1 MEKGLYELGR
11 DRRQLRNTLKESGF
25 SVSKEEGIKKLKES
39 INKETNKFKKIK
51 LESLLRLWNETQD
64 NINTN
69 IKEITKTGKDNP
81 WRELRAEYKRQKSE
95 GKIGYISEQ
104 FNSPEKF
111 QEISRL
117 NIELE
122 ECEKAILEAEYLM
135 KDNNL
140 WAESLLNEF
149 QKNKAQIQKELDELK
164 EKNPT
169 EYESYRIYSYHQDL
183 KKEGH
188 IARVESV
195 REYLQK
201 ITDCIIEGKP
211 MFLFGPTGTGKT
223 SLARFAAKQLTGQS
237 PEMIYCS
244 PQTRESNI
252 FGTKSLESKDGNTIT
267 SFDYGPLSKS
277 AKEGR
282 VLILDEFTS
291 LPKEIMSIFKGIM
304 NTKVGDEINIPGDG
318 KVKIKQGFQIIFT
331 ANLKSDK
338 NKERSDLPPE
348 FANEVLFNNLKIGYP
363 NQKESKEIFIARLLD
378 ENMTT
383 NFSMYDIEETLPKLL
398 KAIEEIQEL
407 YEGIE
412 NKEWKDKL
420 EADPVK
426 KDKLELKKLVLNQR
440 SIENILGKWKL
451 ELRRNPNLSF
461 VEFLDK
467 SLATA
472 LNFDELKEDK
482 LLVIKIFIK
491 NGLLST
497 IDAKDLRLNEKD
509 LNVFAR
515 SEMLKERE
523 QTISKSKDRKILT
536 LRDILGEEK
545 GEKSIK
551 DLKELFNVTSTGNIT
566 EKNTENKMST
576 EELIDRLEKIG
587 GEKIQNCDYIHT
599 KANGD
604 LVGMVQINGIRYPF
618 AGDKLIKEIGGEKI
632 QGCYNIHT
640 KANGDLAGI
649 VRIGGRSY
657 PFAGDKLIKEIE
669 GEEIEGCY
677 NIHTK
682 ANGDLAGRVQINGI
696 SYPFTGDK
704 VIKEIEG
711 EEIEGCYDIHTKANG
726 DLAGRVQ
733 INGKWYPFTGD
744 KVIKEIEGE
753 EIEGCDNIHTKA
765 NGDLAGRVQ
774 INGISY
780 PFTGDKVI
788 KEIEGEEIEGCDNI
802 HTKANG
808 DLAGRVQIN
817 GISYPF
823 TGDKVIKEIEGEEI
837 EGCDDIHTQANGDL
851 AGKVQINGKSYPFV
865 GDKVIKEIEGE
876 EIEGC
881 DDIHTQA
888 NGDLVGMVQINGIR
902 YPFAGDKLIKE
913 IGGEKIQGC
922 YNIHTKANGD
932 LAGIVRIGGRSYPF
946 AGDKIF
952 K

>member
-25 SVSKEEGIKKLKES
+25 SVSKEEGVKELKEA

-51 LESLLRLWNETQD
+51 LESLLRLWNDTQD

-69 IKEITKTGKDNP
+69 VKEITKTNKDNP

-95 GKIGYISEQ
+95 GKIGHISQQ
-104 FNSPEKF
+104 FNGPEKF
-111 QEISRL
+111 QEIARL
-117 NIELE
+117 SIELE

-135 KDNNL
+135 KENNL
-140 WAESLLNEF
+140 LAESLLDEF

-169 EYESYRIYSYHQDL
+169 EYESYKIYSYHQDL

-304 NTKVGDEINIPGDG
+304 NAKVGDEINIPGDG

-348 FANEVLFNNLKIGYP
+348 FANEVLFNNLKIKYP

-378 ENMTT
+378 QNMTT

-412 NKEWKDKL
+412 NKELKDKL

-426 KDKLELKKLVLNQR
+426 RDRLELKKLVLNQR

-536 LRDILGEEK
+536 LRDILGKEEVYQK
-545 GEKSIK
+545 GEKSIE
-551 DLKELFNVTSTGNIT
+551 DLKEVFDVTSTGNTI
-566 EKNTENKMST
+566 EKKTLKEWDDFYSESFADWYRFQGKINKDTPSQILEGHTDWVRTLQVLPDGKIVSGSTDNTIIIWNEDGTKDKTLKGHTGWVWTLQVLPDGKIVSGSNDNTIIIWNEDGTKDKTLEGHKGWVNTLQVLPDGRIVSGSDDNT
-576 EELIDRLEKIG
+576 IIIWNEDGTKDKTLEGHKGWVNTLQVLPDGRIVSGSDDNTIIIWNEDGTKDKTLKGHTGSVLTLQVLPDGKIVSGSNDNTIIIWNEDGTKDKTLKGHTGSVLTLQVLPDGKIVSGSADNTIIIWNEDGTKDKTLVGHTGAVNTLQVLPDGRIVSGSKDKTIIIWDIDRDDG
-587 GEKIQNCDYIHT
+587 RYYF
-599 KANGD
+599 
-604 LVGMVQINGIRYPF
+604 INKDG
-618 AGDKLIKEIGGEKI
+618 
-632 QGCYNIHT
+632 
-640 KANGDLAGI
+640 
-649 VRIGGRSY
+649 VRVYS
-657 PFAGDKLIKEIE
+657 E
-669 GEEIEGCY
+669 
-677 NIHTK
+677 N
-682 ANGDLAGRVQINGI
+682 
-696 SYPFTGDK
+696 
-704 VIKEIEG
+704 
-711 EEIEGCYDIHTKANG
+711 
-726 DLAGRVQ
+726 
-733 INGKWYPFTGD
+733 
-744 KVIKEIEGE
+744 
-753 EIEGCDNIHTKA
+753 
-765 NGDLAGRVQ
+765 
-774 INGISY
+774 
-780 PFTGDKVI
+780 
-788 KEIEGEEIEGCDNI
+788 
-802 HTKANG
+802 
-808 DLAGRVQIN
+808 
-817 GISYPF
+817 
-823 TGDKVIKEIEGEEI
+823 
-837 EGCDDIHTQANGDL
+837 
-851 AGKVQINGKSYPFV
+851 
-865 GDKVIKEIEGE
+865 
-876 EIEGC
+876 
-881 DDIHTQA
+881 
-888 NGDLVGMVQINGIR
+888 
-902 YPFAGDKLIKE
+902 
-913 IGGEKIQGC
+913 
-922 YNIHTKANGD
+922 
-932 LAGIVRIGGRSYPF
+932 
-946 AGDKIF
+946 
-952 K
+952 

>member
-95 GKIGYISEQ
+95 GKIGHISGQ

-111 QEISRL
+111 QEIARL

-412 NKEWKDKL
+412 NKELKDKL

-497 IDAKDLRLNEKD
+497 IDAKDLRLDEKD
-509 LNVFAR
+509 LNIFGR

-536 LRDILGEEK
+536 LRDILGKEK
-545 GEKSIK
+545 GEESIK
-551 DLKELFNVTSTGNIT
+551 DLEEVFDVTSTGNMIENKT
-566 EKNTENKMST
+566 KNKMSIK
-576 EELIDRLEKIG
+576 ELIDRLEKIEGGEIEYCYNIHTQANGDLAGKVKINGKSYPFVGDKVIKKIG
-587 GEKIQNCDYIHT
+587 GEKIEDCDNIHT
-599 KANGD
+599 QANGD
-604 LVGMVQINGIRYPF
+604 LAGTVQINGIWYPF
-618 AGDKLIKEIGGEKI
+618 AGDKVIKKIGGEKIEYCYNIHTQANGDLAGKVKINGKSYPFVGDKVIKKIGGEKIEYCYNIHTQANGDLAGKVKINGKSYPFVGDKVFKEIGGEKIQDCDNIHTQANGDLAGTVQINGIWYPFVGDKVIKEIGGEKI
-632 QGCYNIHT
+632 QGCAIIHT
-640 KANGDLAGI
+640 QANGDLAGE
-649 VRIGGRSY
+649 V
-657 PFAGDKLIKEIE
+657 K
-669 GEEIEGCY
+669 
-677 NIHTK
+677 
-682 ANGDLAGRVQINGI
+682 INGI
-696 SYPFTGDK
+696 WYPFVGDK
-704 VIKEIEG
+704 VIKEIGG
-711 EEIEGCYDIHTKANG
+711 ENIEHCYDIHTQANG
-726 DLAGRVQ
+726 DLAGKVK
-733 INGKWYPFTGD
+733 INGKSYPFVGD
-744 KVIKEIEGE
+744 KVFKEIGGE
-753 EIEGCDNIHTKA
+753 KIQD
-765 NGDLAGRVQ
+765 
-774 INGISY
+774 
-780 PFTGDKVI
+780 
-788 KEIEGEEIEGCDNI
+788 
-802 HTKANG
+802 
-808 DLAGRVQIN
+808 
-817 GISYPF
+817 
-823 TGDKVIKEIEGEEI
+823 
-837 EGCDDIHTQANGDL
+837 CDDIHTQANGDL
-851 AGKVQINGKSYPFV
+851 AGKVQINGIWYPFA
-865 GDKVIKEIEGE
+865 GDKVIKDIGGE
-876 EIEGC
+876 KIQGC
-881 DDIHTQA
+881 DNIHTQA
-888 NGDLVGMVQINGIR
+888 NGDLAGKVQINGIW
-902 YPFAGDKLIKE
+902 YPF
-913 IGGEKIQGC
+913 
-922 YNIHTKANGD
+922 
-932 LAGIVRIGGRSYPF
+932 V
-946 AGDKIF
+946 GDKIF